1 MWCFSAATSRRLPGC
16 LPINDQTRLIQE
28 LGSLMSLN
36 AIKAIAFDADDTL
49 WVNETL
55 FRSAEEEFCSLMKA
69 YIDTDEC
76 NKRLFDVEMR
86 NLPMYGYGI
95 KPFTLSLINESGH

>member
-1 MWCFSAATSRRLPGC
+1 
-16 LPINDQTRLIQE
+16 
-28 LGSLMSLN
+28 MSLN